1 MTDLPAGT
9 AKLIQYLNEAYGTE
23 RRLEMA
29 LQTHLGLASRTTY
42 KKRLRDHLAETKRH
56 GKEVSR
62 RIKQLGGSAET
73 IDLPGPDAIGG
84 VAQRAVA
91 GAQRAVAMAQ
101 GPMHAL
107 RGTGDEEK
115 QLKNAKTEYAS
126 EAEEIATYQAIIAVA
141 QSVGDQDTVKLARSI
156 LRDEERMLSFLEKE
170 IPRMAGAVVVAEVPR
185 SQRVTKAKGR
195 RRAASTKRSSS
206 SRTSAARSG
215 KTASKR
221 SASRAGASKRPAA
234 RRASAKRSA
243 AGASKRAGS
252 RATASKRSS
261 ARAGT
266 SRRASARTSTK
277 RSGSSNARRSPARG
291 TLRPAA
297 APAPV
302 APAPPVLPPAL
313 AFGR

>member
-1 MTDLPAGT
+1 VTDLPAGT

-23 RRLEMA
+23 RRLEVA
-29 LQTHLGLASRTTY
+29 LQAHLGLASRTTY

-56 GKEVSR
+56 GREVSR
-62 RIKQLGGSAET
+62 RIKQLGGSPET
-73 IDLPGPDAIGG
+73 IDLPGPDAFGG

-156 LRDEERMLSFLEKE
+156 LRDEERMLGFLEKE

-185 SQRVTKAKGR
+185 GQRVTKAKGR
-195 RRAASTKRSSS
+195 RRSASAKRSS
-206 SRTSAARSG
+206 SRTSSARSG

-221 SASRAGASKRPAA
+221 SSSRAGASKRSTA
-234 RRASAKRSA
+234 RRSSSKRSA
-243 AGASKRAGS
+243 PGASKRSGS
-252 RATASKRSS
+252 RATASKRAS

-266 SRRASARTSTK
+266 SRRAGARTSTK
-277 RSGSSNARRSPARG
+277 RSGSSNARRSSAG
-291 TLRPAA
+291 GALRPAA
-297 APAPV
+297 TPSR
-302 APAPPVLPPAL
+302 PPLVLA
-313 AFGR
+313 R

>member
-1 MTDLPAGT
+1 VTDLPAGT

-23 RRLEMA
+23 RRLEVA
-29 LQTHLGLASRTTY
+29 LQAHLGLASRTTY

-56 GKEVSR
+56 GREVSR

-73 IDLPGPDAIGG
+73 IDLPGPDAFGG

-91 GAQRAVAMAQ
+91 GAQRAVAIAQ

-156 LRDEERMLSFLEKE
+156 LRDEERMLGFLEKE

-185 SQRVTKAKGR
+185 SQRATKAKGR
-195 RRAASTKRSSS
+195 RRSASAKRSS

-221 SASRAGASKRPAA
+221 AASRAGASKRSTA
-234 RRASAKRSA
+234 RRSSAKRSA
-243 AGASKRAGS
+243 AGASKRAGA

-266 SRRASARTSTK
+266 SRRAGAGTSTK
-277 RSGSSNARRSPARG
+277 RRGSSSARRSSAGGALQP
-291 TLRPAA
+291 T
-297 APAPV
+297 
-302 APAPPVLPPAL
+302 APPPPASPPPL
-313 AFGR
+313 VFAR

>member
-1 MTDLPAGT
+1 VTDLPAGT

-23 RRLEMA
+23 RRLEVA
-29 LQTHLGLASRTTY
+29 LQAHLGLASRTTY

-56 GKEVSR
+56 GREVSR

-73 IDLPGPDAIGG
+73 IDLPGPDAFGG

-107 RGTGDEEK
+107 RGIGEEEK

-156 LRDEERMLSFLEKE
+156 LRDEERMLGFLEKE

-185 SQRVTKAKGR
+185 SQRTTKAKR
-195 RRAASTKRSSS
+195 RRRGASATRSS
-206 SRTSAARSG
+206 SRTSSARSG

-221 SASRAGASKRPAA
+221 SASRAGASKRSTA
-234 RRASAKRSA
+234 RRSSSKRSA
-243 AGASKRAGS
+243 AGASKRSGS

-266 SRRASARTSTK
+266 SRRAGARTSTK
-277 RSGSSNARRSPARG
+277 RRGSSSTHRSSAGG

-297 APAPV
+297 APSR
-302 APAPPVLPPAL
+302 PPLVIA
-313 AFGR
+313 R

>member
-23 RRLEMA
+23 RRLEVA
-29 LQTHLGLASRTTY
+29 LQAHLGLASRTTY

-56 GKEVSR
+56 GREVSR

-73 IDLPGPDAIGG
+73 IDLPGPDAFGG

-156 LRDEERMLSFLEKE
+156 LRDEERMLGFLEKE

-185 SQRVTKAKGR
+185 GQRVTKAKGR
-195 RRAASTKRSSS
+195 RRGASAKQSS
-206 SRTSAARSG
+206 SRTSSARSG

-221 SASRAGASKRPAA
+221 STSRAGASKRSTA
-234 RRASAKRSA
+234 RRSSSKRSP
-243 AGASKRAGS
+243 AGASKRSGS
-252 RATASKRSS
+252 RATASKRAS
-261 ARAGT
+261 ARAGA
-266 SRRASARTSTK
+266 SRRAGARTSTK
-277 RSGSSNARRSPARG
+277 RSGSSNARRSSAG
-291 TLRPAA
+291 SALRPAA
-297 APAPV
+297 TSSR
-302 APAPPVLPPAL
+302 PPLVLA
-313 AFGR
+313 R

>member
-23 RRLEMA
+23 RRLEVA
-29 LQTHLGLASRTTY
+29 LQAHLGLASRTTY

-56 GKEVSR
+56 GREVSR

-73 IDLPGPDAIGG
+73 IDLPGPDAFGG

-91 GAQRAVAMAQ
+91 GAQRAVAIAQ

-156 LRDEERMLSFLEKE
+156 LRDEERMLGFLEKE

-185 SQRVTKAKGR
+185 GQRVTKAKGR
-195 RRAASTKRSSS
+195 RRGASAKRSS
-206 SRTSAARSG
+206 SRTSSARSG

-221 SASRAGASKRPAA
+221 STSRAGASKRSTA
-234 RRASAKRSA
+234 RRSSSKRSP
-243 AGASKRAGS
+243 AGASKRSGS
-252 RATASKRSS
+252 RATASKRAS
-261 ARAGT
+261 ARAGA
-266 SRRASARTSTK
+266 SRRAGARTSTK
-277 RSGSSNARRSPARG
+277 RSGSSNARRSSAG
-291 TLRPAA
+291 SALRPAA
-297 APAPV
+297 TSSR
-302 APAPPVLPPAL
+302 PPLVLA
-313 AFGR
+313 R

>member
-1 MTDLPAGT
+1 VTDLPAGT

-23 RRLEMA
+23 RRLEVA
-29 LQTHLGLASRTTY
+29 LQAHLGLASRTTY

-56 GKEVSR
+56 GREVSR

-73 IDLPGPDAIGG
+73 IDLPGPDAFGG

-101 GPMHAL
+101 GPMHAI

-156 LRDEERMLSFLEKE
+156 LRDEERMLGFLEKE

-185 SQRVTKAKGR
+185 GQRVTKAKGR
-195 RRAASTKRSSS
+195 RRGASAKRSS
-206 SRTSAARSG
+206 SRTSSARSG

-221 SASRAGASKRPAA
+221 STSRAGASKRSTA
-234 RRASAKRSA
+234 RRSSSKRSA
-243 AGASKRAGS
+243 AGASKRSGS
-252 RATASKRSS
+252 RATASKRAS

-266 SRRASARTSTK
+266 SRRAGARTSTK
-277 RSGSSNARRSPARG
+277 RSGSSNARRSSAGSAP
-291 TLRPAA
+291 RPAA
-297 APAPV
+297 TSSR
-302 APAPPVLPPAL
+302 PPLVLA
-313 AFGR
+313 R

>member
-23 RRLEMA
+23 RRLEVA
-29 LQTHLGLASRTTY
+29 LQAHLGLASRTTY

-56 GKEVSR
+56 GREVSR

-73 IDLPGPDAIGG
+73 IDLPGPDAFGG

-126 EAEEIATYQAIIAVA
+126 EAEEIAAYQAIIAVA

-156 LRDEERMLSFLEKE
+156 LRDEERMLGFLEKE

-185 SQRVTKAKGR
+185 SQRAAKAKGR
-195 RRAASTKRSSS
+195 RRSASAKRSS

-221 SASRAGASKRPAA
+221 SASRAGASKRSTA
-234 RRASAKRSA
+234 RRSSAKRSA
-243 AGASKRAGS
+243 AGASKRAGA

-266 SRRASARTSTK
+266 SRRAGAGTSTK
-277 RSGSSNARRSPARG
+277 RRGSSSARRSSAGGALQP
-291 TLRPAA
+291 T
-297 APAPV
+297 
-302 APAPPVLPPAL
+302 APPPPTSPPPLVFA
-313 AFGR
+313 R

>member
-1 MTDLPAGT
+1 VTDLPAGT

-23 RRLEMA
+23 RRLEVA
-29 LQTHLGLASRTTY
+29 LQAHLGLASRTTY

-56 GKEVSR
+56 GREVSR
-62 RIKQLGGSAET
+62 RITQLGGSAET
-73 IDLPGPDAIGG
+73 IDLPGPDAFGG

-141 QSVGDQDTVKLARSI
+141 QSVGDQDTIKLARSI
-156 LRDEERMLSFLEKE
+156 LRDEERMLGFLEKE

-195 RRAASTKRSSS
+195 RRGASAKRSSP
-206 SRTSAARSG
+206 RTSSARSG

-221 SASRAGASKRPAA
+221 STSRAGASKRSTA
-234 RRASAKRSA
+234 RRSSSKRSA
-243 AGASKRAGS
+243 AGASKRSGS
-252 RATASKRSS
+252 RATASKRAS

-266 SRRASARTSTK
+266 SRRAGARTSTK
-277 RSGSSNARRSPARG
+277 RSGSSNARRSSAG
-291 TLRPAA
+291 GA
-297 APAPV
+297 
-302 APAPPVLPPAL
+302 LPPAATPSRPPLVL
-313 AFGR
+313 AR

>member
-1 MTDLPAGT
+1 VTDLPAGT

-23 RRLEMA
+23 RRLEVA
-29 LQTHLGLASRTTY
+29 LQAHLGLASRTTY

-56 GKEVSR
+56 GREVSR

-73 IDLPGPDAIGG
+73 IDLPGPDAFGG

-156 LRDEERMLSFLEKE
+156 LRDEERMLGFLEKE

-185 SQRVTKAKGR
+185 GQRVTKAKGR
-195 RRAASTKRSSS
+195 RRGASAKRSS
-206 SRTSAARSG
+206 SRTSSARSG

-221 SASRAGASKRPAA
+221 STSRAGASKRSTA
-234 RRASAKRSA
+234 RRSSSKRSP
-243 AGASKRAGS
+243 AGASKRSGS
-252 RATASKRSS
+252 RATASKRAS

-266 SRRASARTSTK
+266 SRRAGARTSTK
-277 RSGSSNARRSPARG
+277 RSGSSNARRSSAG
-291 TLRPAA
+291 SALRPAA
-297 APAPV
+297 TSSR
-302 APAPPVLPPAL
+302 PPLVLA
-313 AFGR
+313 R

>member
-1 MTDLPAGT
+1 VTDLPAGT

-23 RRLEMA
+23 RRLEVA
-29 LQTHLGLASRTTY
+29 LQAHLGLASRTTY

-56 GKEVSR
+56 GREVSR

-141 QSVGDQDTVKLARSI
+141 QSVGDRDTVKLARSI
-156 LRDEERMLSFLEKE
+156 LRDEERMLGFLEKE

-185 SQRVTKAKGR
+185 SQRATKAKGR
-195 RRAASTKRSSS
+195 RRSASAKRSS

-221 SASRAGASKRPAA
+221 SASRAGASKRSTA
-234 RRASAKRSA
+234 RRSSAKRSA
-243 AGASKRAGS
+243 AGASKRAGA

-266 SRRASARTSTK
+266 SRRAGAGTSTK
-277 RSGSSNARRSPARG
+277 RRGSSSARRSSAGG
-291 TLRPAA
+291 TLQPT
-297 APAPV
+297 
-302 APAPPVLPPAL
+302 APPPPASPPPL
-313 AFGR
+313 VFAR

>member
-1 MTDLPAGT
+1 VTDLPAGT

-23 RRLEMA
+23 RRLEVA
-29 LQTHLGLASRTTY
+29 LQAHLGLASRTTY

-56 GKEVSR
+56 GREVSR

-73 IDLPGPDAIGG
+73 IDLPGPDAFGG

-91 GAQRAVAMAQ
+91 GAQRAVAIAQ

-156 LRDEERMLSFLEKE
+156 LRDEERMLGFLEKE

-185 SQRVTKAKGR
+185 GQRVTKAKGR
-195 RRAASTKRSSS
+195 RRGASAKRSS
-206 SRTSAARSG
+206 SRTSSARSG

-221 SASRAGASKRPAA
+221 STSRAGASKRSTA
-234 RRASAKRSA
+234 RRSSSKRSP
-243 AGASKRAGS
+243 AGASKRSGS
-252 RATASKRSS
+252 RATASKRAS

-266 SRRASARTSTK
+266 SRRAGARTSTK
-277 RSGSSNARRSPARG
+277 RSGSSNARRSSAG
-291 TLRPAA
+291 SALRPAA
-297 APAPV
+297 TSSR
-302 APAPPVLPPAL
+302 PPLVLA
-313 AFGR
+313 R

>member
-1 MTDLPAGT
+1 VTDLPAGT

-23 RRLEMA
+23 RRLEVA
-29 LQTHLGLASRTTY
+29 LQAHLGLASRTTY

-56 GKEVSR
+56 GREVSR

-73 IDLPGPDAIGG
+73 IDLPGPDAFGG

-91 GAQRAVAMAQ
+91 GAQRAVAIAQ

-156 LRDEERMLSFLEKE
+156 LRDEERMLGFLEKE

-185 SQRVTKAKGR
+185 GQRVTKAKGR
-195 RRAASTKRSSS
+195 RRGASAKRSS
-206 SRTSAARSG
+206 SRTSSARSG

-221 SASRAGASKRPAA
+221 STSRAGASKRSTA
-234 RRASAKRSA
+234 RRSSSKRSP
-243 AGASKRAGS
+243 AGASKRSGS
-252 RATASKRSS
+252 RATASKRAS
-261 ARAGT
+261 ARAGA
-266 SRRASARTSTK
+266 SRRAGARTSTK
-277 RSGSSNARRSPARG
+277 RSGSSNARRSSAG
-291 TLRPAA
+291 SALRPAA
-297 APAPV
+297 TSSR
-302 APAPPVLPPAL
+302 PPLVLA
-313 AFGR
+313 R

>member
-1 MTDLPAGT
+1 VTDLPAGT

-23 RRLEMA
+23 RRLEVA
-29 LQTHLGLASRTTY
+29 LQAHLGLASRTTY

-56 GKEVSR
+56 GREVSR

-73 IDLPGPDAIGG
+73 IDLPGPDAFGG

-156 LRDEERMLSFLEKE
+156 LRDEERMLGFLEKE

-185 SQRVTKAKGR
+185 GQRVTKAKGR
-195 RRAASTKRSSS
+195 RRGASAKRSS
-206 SRTSAARSG
+206 SRTSSARSG

-221 SASRAGASKRPAA
+221 STSRAGASKRSTA
-234 RRASAKRSA
+234 RRSSSKRSP
-243 AGASKRAGS
+243 AGASKRSGS
-252 RATASKRSS
+252 RATASKRAS
-261 ARAGT
+261 ARAGA
-266 SRRASARTSTK
+266 SRRAGARTSTK
-277 RSGSSNARRSPARG
+277 RSGSSNARRSSAG
-291 TLRPAA
+291 SALRPAA
-297 APAPV
+297 TSSR
-302 APAPPVLPPAL
+302 PPLVLA
-313 AFGR
+313 R

>member
-23 RRLEMA
+23 RRLEVA
-29 LQTHLGLASRTTY
+29 LQAHLGLASRTTY

-56 GKEVSR
+56 GREVSR

-73 IDLPGPDAIGG
+73 IDLPGPDAFGG

-91 GAQRAVAMAQ
+91 GAQRAVAIAQ

-156 LRDEERMLSFLEKE
+156 LRDEERMLGFLEKE

-185 SQRVTKAKGR
+185 GQRVTKAKGR
-195 RRAASTKRSSS
+195 RRGASAKQSS
-206 SRTSAARSG
+206 SRTSSARSG

-221 SASRAGASKRPAA
+221 STSRAGASKRSTA
-234 RRASAKRSA
+234 RRSSSKRSA
-243 AGASKRAGS
+243 AGASKRSGS
-252 RATASKRSS
+252 RATASKRAS

-266 SRRASARTSTK
+266 SRRAGGRTSTK
-277 RSGSSNARRSPARG
+277 RSGSSNARRSSAG
-291 TLRPAA
+291 SALRPAA
-297 APAPV
+297 TSSR
-302 APAPPVLPPAL
+302 PPLVLA
-313 AFGR
+313 R

>member
-23 RRLEMA
+23 RRLEVA
-29 LQTHLGLASRTTY
+29 LQAHLGLASRTTY

-56 GKEVSR
+56 GREVSR

-73 IDLPGPDAIGG
+73 IDLPGPDAFGG

-156 LRDEERMLSFLEKE
+156 LRDEERMLGFLEKE

-185 SQRVTKAKGR
+185 GQRVTKAKGR
-195 RRAASTKRSSS
+195 RRGASAKRSS
-206 SRTSAARSG
+206 SRTSSARSG

-221 SASRAGASKRPAA
+221 STSRAGASKRSTA
-234 RRASAKRSA
+234 RRSSSKRSP
-243 AGASKRAGS
+243 AGASKRSGS
-252 RATASKRSS
+252 RATASKRAS

-266 SRRASARTSTK
+266 SRRAGGRTSTK
-277 RSGSSNARRSPARG
+277 RSGSSNARRSSAG
-291 TLRPAA
+291 SALRPAA
-297 APAPV
+297 TSSR
-302 APAPPVLPPAL
+302 PPLVLA
-313 AFGR
+313 R

>member
-23 RRLEMA
+23 RRLEVA
-29 LQTHLGLASRTTY
+29 LQAHLGLASRTTY

-56 GKEVSR
+56 GREVSR

-73 IDLPGPDAIGG
+73 IDLPGPDAFGG

-156 LRDEERMLSFLEKE
+156 LRDEERMLGFLEKE

-185 SQRVTKAKGR
+185 GQRVTKAKGR
-195 RRAASTKRSSS
+195 RRGASAKRSS
-206 SRTSAARSG
+206 SRTSSARSG

-221 SASRAGASKRPAA
+221 STSRAGASKRSTA
-234 RRASAKRSA
+234 RRSSSKRSP
-243 AGASKRAGS
+243 AGASKRSGS
-252 RATASKRSS
+252 RATASKRAS
-261 ARAGT
+261 ARAGA
-266 SRRASARTSTK
+266 SRRAGARTSTK
-277 RSGSSNARRSPARG
+277 RSGSSNARRSSAG
-291 TLRPAA
+291 SALRPAA
-297 APAPV
+297 TSSR
-302 APAPPVLPPAL
+302 PPLVLA
-313 AFGR
+313 R

>member
-1 MTDLPAGT
+1 VTDLPAGT

-23 RRLEMA
+23 RRLEVA
-29 LQTHLGLASRTTY
+29 LQAHLGLASRTTY

-56 GKEVSR
+56 GREVSR

-73 IDLPGPDAIGG
+73 IDLPGPDAFGG

-101 GPMHAL
+101 GPMHAI

-156 LRDEERMLSFLEKE
+156 LRDEERMLGFLEKE

-185 SQRVTKAKGR
+185 GQRVTKAKGR
-195 RRAASTKRSSS
+195 RRGASAKRSS
-206 SRTSAARSG
+206 SRTSSARSG

-221 SASRAGASKRPAA
+221 STSRAGASKRSTA
-234 RRASAKRSA
+234 RRSSSKRSA
-243 AGASKRAGS
+243 AGASKRSGS
-252 RATASKRSS
+252 RATASKRAS

-266 SRRASARTSTK
+266 SRRARTSTK
-277 RSGSSNARRSPARG
+277 RSGSSNARRSSAGSAP
-291 TLRPAA
+291 RPAA
-297 APAPV
+297 TSSR
-302 APAPPVLPPAL
+302 PPLVLA
-313 AFGR
+313 R

>member
-1 MTDLPAGT
+1 VTDLPAGT

-23 RRLEMA
+23 RRLEVA
-29 LQTHLGLASRTTY
+29 LQAHLGLASRTTY

-56 GKEVSR
+56 GREVSR

-73 IDLPGPDAIGG
+73 IDLPGPDAFGG

-156 LRDEERMLSFLEKE
+156 LRDEERMLGFLEKE

-185 SQRVTKAKGR
+185 GQRVTKAKGR
-195 RRAASTKRSSS
+195 RRGASAKRSS
-206 SRTSAARSG
+206 SRTSSARSG

-221 SASRAGASKRPAA
+221 STSRAGASKRSTA
-234 RRASAKRSA
+234 RRSSSKRSP
-243 AGASKRAGS
+243 AGASKRSGS
-252 RATASKRSS
+252 RATASKRAS

-266 SRRASARTSTK
+266 SRRAGARTSTK
-277 RSGSSNARRSPARG
+277 RSGSSNARRSSAG
-291 TLRPAA
+291 SALRPAA
-297 APAPV
+297 TSS
-302 APAPPVLPPAL
+302 PPPLVLA
-313 AFGR
+313 R

>member
-1 MTDLPAGT
+1 VTDLPAGT

-23 RRLEMA
+23 RRLEVA
-29 LQTHLGLASRTTY
+29 LQAHLGLASRTTY

-56 GKEVSR
+56 GREVSR

-73 IDLPGPDAIGG
+73 IDLPGPDAFGG

-101 GPMHAL
+101 GPMHAI

-156 LRDEERMLSFLEKE
+156 LRDEERMLGFLEKE

-185 SQRVTKAKGR
+185 GQRVTKAKGR
-195 RRAASTKRSSS
+195 RRGASAKRSS
-206 SRTSAARSG
+206 SRTSSARSG

-221 SASRAGASKRPAA
+221 STSRAGASKRSTA
-234 RRASAKRSA
+234 RRSGSKRSA
-243 AGASKRAGS
+243 AGASKRSGS
-252 RATASKRSS
+252 RATASKRAS

-266 SRRASARTSTK
+266 SRRAGARTSTK
-277 RSGSSNARRSPARG
+277 RSGSSNARRSSAGSAP
-291 TLRPAA
+291 RPAA
-297 APAPV
+297 TSSR
-302 APAPPVLPPAL
+302 PPLVLA
-313 AFGR
+313 R

>member
-23 RRLEMA
+23 RRLEVA
-29 LQTHLGLASRTTY
+29 LQAHLGLASRTTY

-56 GKEVSR
+56 GREVSR

-73 IDLPGPDAIGG
+73 IDLPGPDAFGG

-91 GAQRAVAMAQ
+91 GAQRAVAIAQ

-156 LRDEERMLSFLEKE
+156 LRDEERMLGFLEKE
-170 IPRMAGAVVVAEVPR
+170 IPRMAGAVVAAEVPR
-185 SQRVTKAKGR
+185 SQRATKAKGR
-195 RRAASTKRSSS
+195 RRSASAKRSS

-221 SASRAGASKRPAA
+221 SASRAGASKRSTA
-234 RRASAKRSA
+234 RRSSAKRSA
-243 AGASKRAGS
+243 AGASKRAGA

-266 SRRASARTSTK
+266 SRRAGAGTSTK
-277 RSGSSNARRSPARG
+277 RRGSSSARRSSAGGALQP
-291 TLRPAA
+291 T
-297 APAPV
+297 
-302 APAPPVLPPAL
+302 APPPPTSPPPLVFA
-313 AFGR
+313 R

>member
-1 MTDLPAGT
+1 VTDLPAGT

-23 RRLEMA
+23 RRLEVA
-29 LQTHLGLASRTTY
+29 LQAHLGLASRTTY

-56 GKEVSR
+56 GREVSR
-62 RIKQLGGSAET
+62 RIKQLGGSADT
-73 IDLPGPDAIGG
+73 IDLPGPDAFGG

-156 LRDEERMLSFLEKE
+156 LRDEERMLGFLEKE

-195 RRAASTKRSSS
+195 RRGASAKRSS
-206 SRTSAARSG
+206 SRTSSARSG

-221 SASRAGASKRPAA
+221 STSRAGASKRSTA
-234 RRASAKRSA
+234 RRSSSKRSA
-243 AGASKRAGS
+243 PGASKRSGS
-252 RATASKRSS
+252 RATASKRAS
-261 ARAGT
+261 ARTGT
-266 SRRASARTSTK
+266 SRRAGARTSTK
-277 RSGSSNARRSPARG
+277 RSGSSNARRSSAG
-291 TLRPAA
+291 SALRPAA
-297 APAPV
+297 TSSR
-302 APAPPVLPPAL
+302 PPLVLA
-313 AFGR
+313 R